1 MNKVDCLVIYGP
13 SGVGK
18 STIIS
23 KIMEIYFDIFDFTIS
38 HTSRPIRIGEN
49 DGINYYFVCEE
60 KINDMIKNNEF
71 IEYTKF
77 ADNYYGTSKT
87 AIDIVKNNKKVCI
100 LDLDINGIKSMKGI
114 KEYNSLYVYIAPPS
128 IDELKKRLK
137 FRGEQKESITKRIDQ
152 AINDMNDNI
161 HELFNKVII
170 NDNLQMAT
178 TELKQYIET
187 NITKN

>member
-1 MNKVDCLVIYGP
+1 MNKIDCLVIYGP

-23 KIMEIYFDIFDFTIS
+23 KIMEIYSDIFDFTIS
-38 HTSRPIRIGEN
+38 HTSRLIRMGET

-60 KINDMIKNNEF
+60 QINDMIKNNEF

-87 AIDIVKNNKKVCI
+87 AINIVKNNKKVCI
-100 LDLDINGIKSMKGI
+100 LDLDINGIKSMKKI

-128 IDELKKRLK
+128 IDELKKRLEI
-137 FRGEQKESITKRIDQ
+137 RGEKKESIIKRIDQ
-152 AINDMNDNI
+152 AKNDMNSDI
-161 HELFNKVII
+161 HKLFDKIII
-170 NDNLQMAT
+170 NDNLYLAI